1 MEFNNLDGF
10 LSEKGDKLYDTS
22 NRSMRY
28 GDGIFETIKLVNGEL
43 MFWKDHYNRLFKG
56 MKHLKLDTIGKEED
70 FWKKEVEKVIV
81 KNYFT
86 NARIRIIVYRNS
98 PGTYTPMGNRVGF
111 LIEGTRFDKPN
122 YMYSKEGLRLGLFE
136 GDHKGMSPMNNLKTT
151 SALLFVLA
159 GVHKK
164 ETEVDDVVV
173 LNAAGRVCETVSS
186 NIFAVIDNKVITPKL
201 SEGCLDGVMRKQII
215 KAIKQKEID
224 FEEGELTLE
233 KLRSANEI
241 FTTNSMAG
249 VQGIGEFEGKSKD
262 LSFVKELQSYLDS
275 ALQQVQ
281 KIKN

>member
-1 MEFNNLDGF
+1 MMEFNNLDGF
-10 LSEKGDKLYDTS
+10 LTEKGDKLYDTS

-43 MFWKDHYNRLFKG
+43 MFWKDHYQRLSKG
-56 MKHLKLDTIGKEED
+56 MQHLKLDTIGKEED

-122 YMYSKEGLRLGLFE
+122 YTYSKQGLRLGLFE
-136 GDHKGMSPMNNLKTT
+136 GDHKGMSPLNNLKTT

-186 NIFAVIDNKVITPKL
+186 NIFAVVNNKVITPKL

-262 LSFVKELQSYLDS
+262 LSFVKELQSYIDS
-275 ALQQVQ
+275 AVQ
-281 KIKN
+281 

>member
-1 MEFNNLDGF
+1 MMEFNNLDGF
-10 LSEKGDKLYDTS
+10 LTEKGDKLYDTS

-43 MFWKDHYNRLFKG
+43 MFWKDHYQRLSKG
-56 MKHLKLDTIGKEED
+56 MQHLKLDTIGKEED

-81 KNYFT
+81 KNCFT

-122 YMYSKEGLRLGLFE
+122 YAYSKQGLRLGLFE
-136 GDHKGMSPMNNLKTT
+136 GDHKGMSPLNNLKTT

-186 NIFAVIDNKVITPKL
+186 NIFAVVNNKVITPKL

-262 LSFVKELQSYLDS
+262 LSFVKELQSYIDS
-275 ALQQVQ
+275 AVQ
-281 KIKN
+281 

>member
-1 MEFNNLDGF
+1 MMEFNNLDGF
-10 LSEKGDKLYDTS
+10 LTEKGDKLYDTS

-28 GDGIFETIKLVNGEL
+28 GDGIFETIKLANGEL
-43 MFWKDHYNRLFKG
+43 MFWEDHYERLSAG
-56 MKHLKLDTIGKEED
+56 MQHLKLDTIGKDEA
-70 FWKKEVEKVIV
+70 FWKKEVQKIIV

-98 PGTYTPMGNRVGF
+98 PGTYTPMGNRIGF

-122 YMYSKEGLRLGLFE
+122 YTYSKQGVSLGLFG
-136 GDHKGMSPMNNLKTT
+136 GDHKGMSPLNNLKTT

-159 GVHKK
+159 GVYKK
-164 ETEVDDVVV
+164 EIEVDDVVV

-186 NIFAVIDNKVITPKL
+186 NIFAVVNDKIITPKL

-215 KAIKQKEID
+215 KEIKQREIN
-224 FEEGELTLE
+224 FEEGELTLD

-249 VQGIGEFEGKSKD
+249 VQGIKNFEGKSMN
-262 LSFVKELQSYLDS
+262 LSFAKQFQSYIDS
-275 ALQQVQ
+275 ASQ
-281 KIKN
+281 

>member
-1 MEFNNLDGF
+1 MMEFNNLDGF
-10 LSEKGDKLYDTS
+10 LTEKGDKLYDTS

-43 MFWKDHYNRLFKG
+43 MFWKDHYQRLSKG
-56 MKHLKLDTIGKEED
+56 MQHLKLDTIGKEED

-122 YMYSKEGLRLGLFE
+122 YTYSKQGLRLGLFE
-136 GDHKGMSPMNNLKTT
+136 GDHKGMSPLNNLKTT

-159 GVHKK
+159 GVYKK

-186 NIFAVIDNKVITPKL
+186 NIFAVVDDKIITPKL

-215 KAIKQKEID
+215 KAIKQKEIN
-224 FEEGELTLE
+224 FEEGELTLDE
-233 KLRSANEI
+233 LMSAKEI

-249 VQGIGEFEGKSKD
+249 VQGIAEFEGKPKD
-262 LSFVKELQSYLDS
+262 LSFVKQLQSYIDS
-275 ALQQVQ
+275 ATQ
-281 KIKN
+281 

>member
-1 MEFNNLDGF
+1 MMEFNNLDGF
-10 LSEKGDKLYDTS
+10 LTEKGDKLYDTS

-43 MFWKDHYNRLFKG
+43 MFWEDHYERLSRG
-56 MKHLKLDTIGKEED
+56 MRHLKLDTIGKEEA
-70 FWKKEVEKVIV
+70 FWKKEVEKIIV

-111 LIEGTRFDKPN
+111 LIEGTRFDKPD
-122 YMYSKEGLRLGLFE
+122 YTYSRQGLSLGLFE
-136 GDHKGMSPMNNLKTT
+136 SDHKGMSPLNNLKTT

-159 GVHKK
+159 GVYKK

-186 NIFAVIDNKVITPKL
+186 NIFAVVDDKIITPKL

-215 KAIKQKEID
+215 KAIKQKEIN
-224 FEEGELTLE
+224 FEEGELTLDE
-233 KLRSANEI
+233 LRSAKEI

-249 VQGIGEFEGKSKD
+249 VQGIAEFEGKPKD
-262 LSFVKELQSYLDS
+262 LSFVKQLQSYIDS
-275 ALQQVQ
+275 AIQ
-281 KIKN
+281 